1 MKNLNNLGGLFLG
14 EISGEV
20 IADYIAGPSH
30 VMPTD
35 GSAKF
40 ASSLSVRQFLKYI
53 PIVNIKEDDLSEL
66 SDYVINLAELEDLGG
81 HAEAAKLRKRIILE
95 EL

>member
-1 MKNLNNLGGLFLG
+1 MLKILSNGYLAGIIGVVVAH
-14 EISGEV
+14 V

-66 SDYVINLAELEDLGG
+66 SDFSTTT
-81 HAEAAKLRKRIILE
+81 AAAPSPNNAALSG
-95 EL
+95 